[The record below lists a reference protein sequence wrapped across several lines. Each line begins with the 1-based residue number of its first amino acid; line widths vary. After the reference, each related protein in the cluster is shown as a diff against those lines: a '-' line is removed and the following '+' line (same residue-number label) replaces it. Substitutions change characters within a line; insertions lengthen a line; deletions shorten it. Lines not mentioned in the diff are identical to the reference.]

1 MNKTKSP
8 SRPNQGASMSALVFL
23 FSPEGRSFRECAS
36 GPLPDDLDK
45 YRASPEAS
53 AKALSHFAE
62 LGFKVFE
69 DDMRLTLTIEASPA
83 QFAKVFNT
91 TPSSGVFETPAALA
105 KIVDRIVPAPVP
117 EFF

>member
-1 MNKTKSP
+1 
-8 SRPNQGASMSALVFL
+8 MSALVFL
-23 FSPEGRSFRECAS
+23 FSPEGRSFRECTS

-53 AKALSHFAE
+53 AQARSHFAE

-83 QFAKVFNT
+83 HFGKVFNK
-91 TPSSGVFETPAALA
+91 TPSSDVFETPAALA
-105 KIVDRIVPAPVP
+105 KIVDRIVPAAAP